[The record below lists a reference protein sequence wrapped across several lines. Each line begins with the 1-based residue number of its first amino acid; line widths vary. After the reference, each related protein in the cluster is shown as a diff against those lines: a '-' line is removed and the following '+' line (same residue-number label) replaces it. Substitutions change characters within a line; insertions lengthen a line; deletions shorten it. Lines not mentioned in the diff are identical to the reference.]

1 MFLPATLI
9 SFTAQRMILPLSVD
23 NIISSLSLTTN
34 VEEMLPF
41 LGELIIPI
49 MPLPPLFVTL

>member
-1 MFLPATLI
+1 M
-9 SFTAQRMILPLSVD
+9 LPLSVD
-23 NIISSLSLTTN
+23 NIISSLPSTTN

-49 MPLPPLFVTL
+49 IPLPPLFVTL

>member
-1 MFLPATLI
+1 LFVEI
-9 SFTAQRMILPLSVD
+9 
-23 NIISSLSLTTN
+23 IISSPSNTGK
-34 VEEMLPF
+34 EEATSPF